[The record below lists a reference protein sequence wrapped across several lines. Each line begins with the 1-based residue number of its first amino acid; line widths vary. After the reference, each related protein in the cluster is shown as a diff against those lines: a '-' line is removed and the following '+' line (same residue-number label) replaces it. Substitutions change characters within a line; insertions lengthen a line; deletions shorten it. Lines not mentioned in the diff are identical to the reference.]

1 MGLVR
6 RMCDDL
12 VRLVGCYG
20 LYTIFVGHNCGW
32 LGTVYGQSR
41 SPLLIWRDSRRER
54 VGEGVIHMESDGAF
68 AKNSPFF
75 KGQTAASR
83 FISATALL
91 FARKDSIILRND
103 SRG

>member
-1 MGLVR
+1 MWLVR
-6 RMCDDL
+6 YSLRSVEKSSSHL
-12 VRLVGCYG
+12 ER
-20 LYTIFVGHNCGW
+20 FKKRKGW
-32 LGTVYGQSR
+32 G
-41 SPLLIWRDSRRER
+41 
-54 VGEGVIHMESDGAF
+54 GVIHMESDGAF